1 MSREEIGTPYEY
13 LCLISAL
20 SVPSVC
26 SDSDSSFMPVYL
38 GSNE

>member
-13 LCLISAL
+13 LCLIAAL
-20 SVPSVC
+20 SVLSVC